1 MRMNTGAGL
10 KLALA
15 AVGVAGALGLAAAG
29 PITMAPAPQQ
39 QALVQLAQAADP
51 GLMRD
56 GGPLYSRQ
64 CAVCHGANGQGG
76 DGPKLVGNDGMKNA
90 GGVASQ
96 ILNGAVEHGMPP
108 FADVLKDNEIA
119 AITTYIMNSWGNNYG
134 SITPA
139 AVGSLRGG
147 AARP

>member
-1 MRMNTGAGL
+1 MRMNAGAGL

-29 PITMAPAPQQ
+29 PVTMAPAPQQ
-39 QALVQLAQAADP
+39 QALVQLAQAADQAT
-51 GLMRD
+51 LMRE

-76 DGPKLVGNDGMKNA
+76 DGPKLAGNEVMKNG

-96 ILNGAVEHGMPP
+96 ILAGAVEHGMPP
-108 FADVLKDNEIA
+108 FADVLKDNEVA
-119 AITTYIMNSWGNNYG
+119 AITTYTMNSWGNNFG
-134 SITPA
+134 VVTPA
-139 AVGSLRGG
+139 AVASLRGG
-147 AARP
+147 R